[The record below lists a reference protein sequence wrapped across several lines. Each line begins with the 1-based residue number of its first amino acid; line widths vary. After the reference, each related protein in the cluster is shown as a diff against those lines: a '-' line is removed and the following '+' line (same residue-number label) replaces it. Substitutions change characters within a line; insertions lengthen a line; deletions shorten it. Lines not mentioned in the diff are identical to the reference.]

1 VRKCPNKAKICSD
14 IDEDVTSLKQF
25 DADMIVTAIS
35 RCLEAILPDA
45 TFPKNLPPSM
55 SVKLKITSSL
65 ATQIKDLG
73 FRDDIGYQ
81 TILYCNEAEIRRVL
95 MFLVERLPRDTSKIA
110 HVEQT
115 GYLPTL
121 VKEIE
126 QKVKRS
132 LQQFWVPSCVLHNGY
147 RKNETGYFFHSLGD
161 SKPLHSKKL
170 KIPRISQN
178 LKNEALKQYWIH
190 NVPVVTKQCSPK
202 ELVQSLLFEDCLINS
217 ESSYLRRCFSISS
230 SKEDEL
236 PSQLLSNSSGLS
248 QASPVSEANVAPV
261 VESSSESK
269 LQSLVEKVKEK
280 KQECLEL
287 QESVKNYEMQ
297 LAQMDKMKIEEEEAL
312 QNMLAEVNL
321 KTKTLTV
328 ISKEENLQKLKN
340 LIEANKNKLLSLT
353 EQWNKI
359 QTPLLEEYKTLQSA
373 ISNEDLK
380 QQQEQS
386 KLRKLEE
393 TQRALTLD
401 LKEKTQL
408 EEQLRQKLEQINK
421 SHNRSGY
428 TRRILE
434 IIGNIKK
441 QDEEIQKI
449 LNDTK
454 SVQREISTLTGQ
466 VDRSFTLA
474 DELIFRDAKHD
485 ETARKAYKLLAQLR
499 DDCSSIIKGVTD
511 LGAVERECRNLQ
523 EQIDSE
529 TAKETAVKLERVN
542 KDLQEI
548 RKETEVLLKQQPS

>member
-1 VRKCPNKAKICSD
+1 
-14 IDEDVTSLKQF
+14 
-25 DADMIVTAIS
+25 
-35 RCLEAILPDA
+35 
-45 TFPKNLPPSM
+45 
-55 SVKLKITSSL
+55 
-65 ATQIKDLG
+65 
-73 FRDDIGYQ
+73 
-81 TILYCNEAEIRRVL
+81 
-95 MFLVERLPRDTSKIA
+95 
-110 HVEQT
+110 
-115 GYLPTL
+115 
-121 VKEIE
+121 
-126 QKVKRS
+126 
-132 LQQFWVPSCVLHNGY
+132 
-147 RKNETGYFFHSLGD
+147 
-161 SKPLHSKKL
+161 
-170 KIPRISQN
+170 
-178 LKNEALKQYWIH
+178 
-190 NVPVVTKQCSPK
+190 
-202 ELVQSLLFEDCLINS
+202 
-217 ESSYLRRCFSISS
+217 
-230 SKEDEL
+230 
-236 PSQLLSNSSGLS
+236 
-248 QASPVSEANVAPV
+248 
-261 VESSSESK
+261 
-269 LQSLVEKVKEK
+269 
-280 KQECLEL
+280 
-287 QESVKNYEMQ
+287 
-297 LAQMDKMKIEEEEAL
+297 MDKMKIEEEETL

-474 DELIFRDAKHD
+474 DELIFRVC
-485 ETARKAYKLLAQLR
+485 TNFVPSQ
-499 DDCSSIIKGVTD
+499 II
-511 LGAVERECRNLQ
+511 
-523 EQIDSE
+523 
-529 TAKETAVKLERVN
+529 
-542 KDLQEI
+542 
-548 RKETEVLLKQQPS
+548 VLF